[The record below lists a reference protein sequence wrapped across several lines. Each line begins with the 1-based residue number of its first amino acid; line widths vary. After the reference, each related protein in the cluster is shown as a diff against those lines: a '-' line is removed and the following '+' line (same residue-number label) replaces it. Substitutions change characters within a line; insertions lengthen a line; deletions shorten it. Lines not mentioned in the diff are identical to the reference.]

1 MDRVVRSP
9 RLDGGGEAIRV
20 GHVLE
25 QIKLTGSSAT
35 AGVSV
40 SYVIT
45 VYNKRPF
52 LPQVIAGLAAQQ
64 GDFVREYVFVDD
76 GSTDGS
82 AAEIA
87 RLTHGWPDVRIIVQT
102 NHGSSHATNR
112 GIAEARHR
120 FIKLV
125 DADDVLVPDATSMLL
140 DSLMQHQ
147 GAVLAYGRTGLYA
160 SEQEAFDSLSKT
172 VPSTSPSRR
181 LETNPLPSQLLRGF
195 SIGPS
200 NSLFSAEA
208 AKEVGGCDA
217 RVFTQDYSLVLR
229 LATVGSFVWV
239 GAIVALCPA
248 VAEGRVND
256 GGPQCLHDANLS
268 IAYFLEE
275 RRLSPSLARNA
286 VRRATMRAYHWAR
299 RREGAG
305 LFSYWT
311 WLRILA
317 ELPRPAPGLVRESCR
332 AFTLSRSVRPGSA

>member
-1 MDRVVRSP
+1 MT
-9 RLDGGGEAIRV
+9 A
-20 GHVLE
+20 
-25 QIKLTGSSAT
+25 GSAAT
-35 AGVSV
+35 GVSV

-45 VYNKRPF
+45 VYNKRRF
-52 LPQVIAGLAAQQ
+52 LPQVIAGLAAQR
-64 GDFVREYVFVDD
+64 GDFAREFVFVDD

-87 RLTHGWPDVRIIVQT
+87 RLTAGWPELRIIAQT

-125 DADDVLVPDATSMLL
+125 DADDVLLPDATAMLL
-140 DSLMQHQ
+140 GALLANE
-147 GAVLAYGRTGLYA
+147 GAVLAYGRTGLYTA
-160 SEQEAFDSLSKT
+160 PQEALARLAEP
-172 VPSTSPSRR
+172 PSPPPERQ
-181 LETNPLPSQLLRGF
+181 LEPNPLPSQLLRGF

-208 AKEVGGCDA
+208 ARKVGGCDA

-229 LATVGSFVWV
+229 LATIGSFVRV
-239 GAIVALCPA
+239 DAVVALCPA

-275 RRLSPSLARNA
+275 RPIAPSLARNA

-299 RREGAG
+299 RREGASF
-305 LFSYWT
+305 FSYWT

-317 ELPRPAPGLVRESCR
+317 ELPRPAAMLVHQSCR
-332 AFTLSRSVRPGSA
+332 AFTLSRTVRPGSA

>member
-1 MDRVVRSP
+1 
-9 RLDGGGEAIRV
+9 
-20 GHVLE
+20 LE
-25 QIKLTGSSAT
+25 QTKLTASSAAT
-35 AGVSV
+35 GVSV

-45 VYNKRPF
+45 VFNKRPF
-52 LPQVIAGLAAQQ
+52 LPQVVAGLAAQR
-64 GDFVREYVFVDD
+64 GDFVREFVFVDD

-87 RLTHGWPDVRIIVQT
+87 RLTENWSDVRIITQT

-125 DADDVLVPDATSMLL
+125 DADDVLVPDATSVLL

-147 GAVLAYGRTGLYA
+147 GAVLTYGRTGLYA
-160 SEQEAFDSLSKT
+160 SQQEAFDRLAEPVLAT
-172 VPSTSPSRR
+172 PPARR

-208 AKEVGGCDA
+208 AQKVGGCDA

-275 RRLSPSLARNA
+275 RRVPSSLARNA

-317 ELPRPAPGLVRESCR
+317 ELPRPTTGLVRESCR
-332 AFTLSRSVRPGSA
+332 AFTLSRPVRPGSA